1 MYRSTFGVQSSAF
14 DRFYAFPR
22 PENPLLYSAMN
33 DIPPKHSPEKP
44 YGAPEAGNGLVAV
57 YNAASHASA
66 ESFPVLKAF
75 QDYIEAERIQA
86 RRRVVQLSV
95 FFTILMGVVVAGF
108 LTAGMFMLRNMSEVQ
123 AKLLD
128 VALATKE
135 SPPAPQPQPIV
146 MPAPAETAPDPKP
159 FFEASVREISK
170 ATTELRASLDKKMDG
185 VSDIAT
191 KTHDRVAAQ
200 DSELDKLREELKKM
214 QAQSEKLNKEMVA
227 LKNAPKTPPPA
238 PVAQAKPPAQAEQAG
253 KPAPAQAAAA
263 KPAKPA
269 PVVAEPAKPAQAVA
283 EPVKTAAT
291 VNFPPAV
298 KDPPEGAAPD
308 VKPPPVP
315 KGRIATAIPLKMKN
329 VGTVPWRVMIPD

>member
-1 MYRSTFGVQSSAF
+1 
-14 DRFYAFPR
+14 
-22 PENPLLYSAMN
+22 MN
-33 DIPPKHSPEKP
+33 DIPPKHTPEKP
-44 YGAPEAGNGLVAV
+44 YGTPEASDGLVAV

-75 QDYIEAERIQA
+75 QDYIEAERVQA

-128 VALATKE
+128 VALASKE
-135 SPPAPQPQPIV
+135 SPPAPQPIV

-170 ATTELRASLDKKMDG
+170 ATAELRASLDKKMDG

>member
-1 MYRSTFGVQSSAF
+1 
-14 DRFYAFPR
+14 
-22 PENPLLYSAMN
+22 MN
-33 DIPPKHSPEKP
+33 DIPPKHTPEKP
-44 YGAPEAGNGLVAV
+44 YGTPEASDGLVAV

-75 QDYIEAERIQA
+75 QDYIEAERVQA

-95 FFTILMGVVVAGF
+95 FFTVLMGVVVAGF

-128 VALATKE
+128 VALASKE
-135 SPPAPQPQPIV
+135 SPPAPQPIV
-146 MPAPAETAPDPKP
+146 MPAPAEPAPDPKP

-170 ATTELRASLDKKMDG
+170 AAAELRTSFDKKMDG

-191 KTHDRVAAQ
+191 KMHDRVAAQ
-200 DSELDKLREELKKM
+200 DSELGKLREALKKM
-214 QAQSEKLNKEMVA
+214 QAQSENLNKELVA

-238 PVAQAKPPAQAEQAG
+238 PSAPPVVKAAPPVQAQQAG
-253 KPAPAQAAAA
+253 KPTPAQAAA
-263 KPAKPA
+263 KSDKPA
-269 PVVAEPAKPAQAVA
+269 PVVVAAKPTKPAK
-283 EPVKTAAT
+283 AAAD

-315 KGRIATAIPLKMKN
+315 KGRMATAIPLKMKN

>member
-135 SPPAPQPQPIV
+135 SPPAPQPIV
-146 MPAPAETAPDPKP
+146 MPAPAEPAPDPKP

-238 PVAQAKPPAQAEQAG
+238 PVAQAKPPAQTQQAG
-253 KPAPAQAAAA
+253 KPAPALAAAT
-263 KPAKPA
+263 KPDKPA
-269 PVVAEPAKPAQAVA
+269 PATAVKSDKPT
-283 EPVKTAAT
+283 KTAAAD

-315 KGRIATAIPLKMKN
+315 KGRMATAIPLKMKN

>member
-95 FFTILMGVVVAGF
+95 FFTILMGVVVAGS

-146 MPAPAETAPDPKP
+146 MPAPAEPAPDPKP

-238 PVAQAKPPAQAEQAG
+238 PVAQVKPPAQTQQAG
-253 KPAPAQAAAA
+253 KPAPALAAAT
-263 KPAKPA
+263 KPDKPA
-269 PVVAEPAKPAQAVA
+269 PATAVKSDKPT
-283 EPVKTAAT
+283 KTAAAD

-315 KGRIATAIPLKMKN
+315 KGRMATAIPLKMKN